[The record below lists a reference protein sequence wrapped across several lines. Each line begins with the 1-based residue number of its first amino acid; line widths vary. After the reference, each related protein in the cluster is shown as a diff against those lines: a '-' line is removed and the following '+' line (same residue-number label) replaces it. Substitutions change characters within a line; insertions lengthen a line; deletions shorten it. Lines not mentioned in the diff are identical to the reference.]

1 MLYNGRILCSTK
13 HCLFSHIEYIQK
25 SGLHMYNRIMVY
37 TKTHLDIITDTYLVF
52 REALIIEVM
61 GMMRI
66 SRYSRRKVGQG
77 SREHD
82 LVGESRMILVT

>member
-1 MLYNGRILCSTK
+1 MDLLKKLGHLPCS
-13 HCLFSHIEYIQK
+13 
-25 SGLHMYNRIMVY
+25 
-37 TKTHLDIITDTYLVF
+37 

-61 GMMRI
+61 GVMRM
-66 SRYSRRKVGQG
+66 SRCSRRRKVGQG